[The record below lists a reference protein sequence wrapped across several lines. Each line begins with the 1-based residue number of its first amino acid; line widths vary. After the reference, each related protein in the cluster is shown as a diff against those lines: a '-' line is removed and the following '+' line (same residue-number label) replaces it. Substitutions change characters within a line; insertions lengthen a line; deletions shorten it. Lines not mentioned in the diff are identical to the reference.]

1 MNYLAFRMT
10 NVQDRQYLHPG
21 QGSYSIWNK
30 KSRSKENLLNHGTER
45 KNWDLLLFLS
55 KYLGGIALELE

>member
-30 KSRSKENLLNHGTER
+30 TSSSKESHLIIEQKRRLGIYC
-45 KNWDLLLFLS
+45 FLS
-55 KYLGGIALELE
+55 QSTWEE